1 MHEQQAAPARSVQ
14 IPAPAGLPL
23 VGNLLQLPRGRLTQH
38 LMGVA
43 GDFDGIFEI
52 DFAGYRAAFVTSAEL
67 AAEVCNEKRFRK
79 IIGPPLSILRA
90 VAGDGLF
97 TAHGDE
103 PNWGK
108 AHRILT
114 PAFGQR
120 ARRAYFDAML
130 EVAGQLVGKWRASQ
144 GRPIEVSDDMTR
156 LTLDTIALCG
166 FGYRFDSFA
175 AAQLHPFLRAMARV
189 LEETMGRLTRLRA
202 LSRLRWSANRRFG
215 EDIALM
221 HSLVDEVIRTRRA
234 QPGDTR
240 DLLGLMLDAV
250 DPVTG
255 ERLDDANIRY
265 QVITF
270 LIAGHETTSGLL
282 TFTLYLLTQHPE
294 VLERAHAEVDAVLA
308 QRRTPAYED
317 LARLD
322 VIDRVL
328 KEALRLWPTAPMFAV
343 APFEDTVL
351 GARPARHRAAPG
363 AASRPRSLA
372 EPGDLR
378 HRPLP
383 AGARSGD
390 PRARLQALRQR
401 AALVHRPPV
410 RDHGGQARARAAAAA
425 GHAAGGPRLSSVGA
439 RDAHAEA
446 AGVPA
451 AGRAAGLARPR
462 PTASTSP
469 SPAGRSTPCV
479 GLRGRGVGSR
489 PGRLPARFQPP
500 VVIAMPS
507 LAGSAPPSS
516 RPSTMRSACTY
527 GNM

>member
-1 MHEQQAAPARSVQ
+1 MHEQC
-14 IPAPAGLPL
+14 IPIPTPPRAPL
-23 VGNLLQLPRGRLTQH
+23 VGNLLQLPKGRLTQH
-38 LMGVA
+38 LMGLA

-67 AAEVCNEKRFRK
+67 TAELCNEKRFRK

-130 EVAGQLVGKWRASQ
+130 EVATQLVAKWRAGA

-175 AAQLHPFLRAMARV
+175 APQLHPFLQAMARV
-189 LEETMGRLTRLRA
+189 LDETMGRLTRLRA
-202 LSRLRWSANRRFG
+202 LSKLRWSANRRFS
-215 EDIALM
+215 EDIASM
-221 HSLVDEVIRTRRA
+221 HALVDEVIRARRA
-234 QPGDTR
+234 GPGDSR

-250 DPVTG
+250 DPVSG

-282 TFTLYLLTQHPE
+282 TFTLYLLTRHPE
-294 VLERAHAEVDAVLA
+294 VLARARAEVDEVLA
-308 QRRTPAYED
+308 GGRAPVYED
-317 LARLD
+317 LARLE

-328 KEALRLWPTAPMFAV
+328 KEALRLWPTAPGFAV
-343 APFEDTVL
+343 APFEDTVIGGRYRISRDRRVTVL
-351 GARPARHRAAPG
+351 LPALHRDPAVWRDPESFDIDRFLPENEARIPAYAYKPFGNGQRSCIGRQFAIMEAKLAIALLLQQLELHAEPDYRLSIRETLTLKPEGLRLRAAP
-363 AASRPRSLA
+363 RS
-372 EPGDLR
+372 
-378 HRPLP
+378 
-383 AGARSGD
+383 
-390 PRARLQALRQR
+390 
-401 AALVHRPPV
+401 
-410 RDHGGQARARAAAAA
+410 
-425 GHAAGGPRLSSVGA
+425 
-439 RDAHAEA
+439 
-446 AGVPA
+446 
-451 AGRAAGLARPR
+451 
-462 PTASTSP
+462 
-469 SPAGRSTPCV
+469 
-479 GLRGRGVGSR
+479 
-489 PGRLPARFQPP
+489 
-500 VVIAMPS
+500 
-507 LAGSAPPSS
+507 
-516 RPSTMRSACTY
+516 
-527 GNM
+527 

>member
-1 MHEQQAAPARSVQ
+1 MLEPSAAIAQENP

-38 LMGVA
+38 LTRIA

-130 EVAGQLVGKWRASQ
+130 EVAGQLVAKWRASE
-144 GRPIEVSDDMTR
+144 GRPLEVSDDMTR

-166 FGYRFDSFA
+166 FGYRFDSFS
-175 AAQLHPFLRAMARV
+175 AAQLHPFLQAMARV
-189 LEETMGRLTRLRA
+189 LDETMGRLTRLRA
-202 LSRLRWSANRRFG
+202 LSRLRWGANRRYR

-221 HSLVDEVIRTRRA
+221 HSLVDEVIRTRRT
-234 QPGDTR
+234 QPGDAR
-240 DLLGLMLDAV
+240 DLLGLMLDAA

-282 TFTLYLLTQHPE
+282 TFALHLLSRHPQ
-294 VLERAHAEVDAVLA
+294 VLARARDEVDSVLPQGRA
-308 QRRTPAYED
+308 PVYED

-343 APFEDTVL
+343 APFEDTVIGGRYRIERDRRVTVL
-351 GARPARHRAAPG
+351 LPALHRDPAVWRDPETFDIDRFLPEREAAIPVHAYKPFG
-363 AASRPRSLA
+363 NGQRSCIGRQFAIMEAKLALALILQQVTLQA
-372 EPGDLR
+372 EPDY
-378 HRPLP
+378 
-383 AGARSGD
+383 
-390 PRARLQALRQR
+390 
-401 AALVHRPPV
+401 
-410 RDHGGQARARAAAAA
+410 
-425 GHAAGGPRLSSVGA
+425 RLSVRETLTLKPQGF
-439 RDAHAEA
+439 RL
-446 AGVPA
+446 
-451 AGRAAGLARPR
+451 RAV
-462 PTASTSP
+462 S
-469 SPAGRSTPCV
+469 
-479 GLRGRGVGSR
+479 RG
-489 PGRLPARFQPP
+489 
-500 VVIAMPS
+500 
-507 LAGSAPPSS
+507 
-516 RPSTMRSACTY
+516 
-527 GNM
+527 